1 MDNSNKLQQGTLKV
15 SDDVIATIAR
25 LATSE
30 VDGVEGL
37 TKASVSF
44 KQMFVNPGKNGSIK
58 IKLAG
63 DVVEIS
69 ISVIVKFGNNFNN
82 VYIEEA
88 EHNQSSSTEFIR
100 LFSKTIFNDK
110 TLEEYFNKMNQG
122 SDRNFKISNIFFR
135 MIKCY
140 MNPESTELYFEFKK
154 TLFENDKY
162 ISESALRGLYACLGS
177 TLDNCKDLSKI
188 NKNRE
193 LFELIC
199 HLNEKRGVSPSI
211 FGSAGYCLATA
222 WPSELR

>member
-69 ISVIVKFGNNFNN
+69 ISVIVKFGNR
-82 VYIEEA
+82 VTTVA
-88 EHNQSSSTEFIR
+88 EHIQNRVKADVQNMTGVTVSRVNVSVAGIVFDTTE
-100 LFSKTIFNDK
+100 
-110 TLEEYFNKMNQG
+110 
-122 SDRNFKISNIFFR
+122 
-135 MIKCY
+135 
-140 MNPESTELYFEFKK
+140 
-154 TLFENDKY
+154 
-162 ISESALRGLYACLGS
+162 
-177 TLDNCKDLSKI
+177 
-188 NKNRE
+188 KN
-193 LFELIC
+193 
-199 HLNEKRGVSPSI
+199 
-211 FGSAGYCLATA
+211 
-222 WPSELR
+222 